1 MLKRRRW
8 PRRIIDTFI
17 EKAVVNTQPVLISE
31 FCARRDILFFQL
43 KLWRLETG
51 SQFSLSDQEIGNVGA
66 VVSQCVLCVEGHDVR
81 ELKLDLYG
89 KCQCQT
95 L

>member
-1 MLKRRRW
+1 M
-8 PRRIIDTFI
+8 
-17 EKAVVNTQPVLISE
+17 
-31 FCARRDILFFQL
+31 
-43 KLWRLETG
+43 G
-51 SQFSLSDQEIGNVGA
+51 SQFSLADREIRNVGA
-66 VVSQCVLCVEGHDVR
+66 VVSQCVLCVEGYDVR